1 MRKFTYLILCLLM
14 CAIARPGNCVNNAGT
29 ATAAF
34 LKLPVDAR
42 SVGMGEA
49 VVGAPHGAMALF
61 QNPAGL
67 VNSTTVSFAFSHAL
81 MMEDI
86 SYDVFGAAIPLGK
99 RGVIGIGAQYMNY
112 GSFDSLDNTGAS
124 AGSLAPKD
132 SAFVLGWGMA
142 INSDIIAGVAVKYI
156 DSEIYTS
163 ADTMAVDVGLL
174 LKGDDISLGFAMQNL
189 GKGMKFNNEVSSL
202 PVNIKFGVYI
212 PANVNLDLFAD
223 INFPKDGSTWLA
235 LGGEYTFYRKDDWI
249 LFGRTG
255 YNTAANDTGEING
268 ISAGFGLA
276 KNNLTF
282 DYAFKTMGLLGSTH
296 HIGLTYLLGK

>member
-1 MRKFTYLILCLLM
+1 MKKFTYLILSVLM

-49 VVGAPHGAMALF
+49 VAGSPRGAMALF

-67 VNSTTVSFAFSHAL
+67 ANNKTTAFAFSHAL

-86 SYDVFGAAIPLGK
+86 SYDVFSAAVPVGEK
-99 RGVIGIGAQYMNY
+99 GVIGIGAQYLKY

-124 AGSLAPKD
+124 VGSLAPKD
-132 SAFVLGWGMA
+132 SAFVLGWGMKLDDE
-142 INSDIIAGVAVKYI
+142 ITAGIAVKYI
-156 DSEIYTS
+156 DSEIYGS
-163 ADTMAVDVGLL
+163 ADSTAMDLGLL
-174 LKGDDISLGFAMQNL
+174 LKGDDISLGFAIQNL
-189 GKGMKFNNEVSSL
+189 GKGMKFYKENSPL
-202 PVNIKFGVYI
+202 PVNIKFGIYI
-212 PANVNLDLFAD
+212 PANVDLDLFMD

-235 LGGEYTFYRKDDWI
+235 LGGEYAFYRKDDWT
-249 LFGRTG
+249 LLGRAG
-255 YNTAANDTGEING
+255 YNTAANDTDEING
-268 ISAGFGLA
+268 IAAGFGIA
-276 KNNLTF
+276 KKNLTF

>member
-1 MRKFTYLILCLLM
+1 MRQFTYLILSLLM
-14 CAIARPGNCVNNAGT
+14 CVAVRPGNCANNAGT

-49 VVGAPHGAMALF
+49 VVGSPSGAMALF

-67 VNSTTVSFAFSHAL
+67 TNNKTTAFAFSHAL

-86 SYDVFGAAIPLGK
+86 SYDVIGAAVPIGDK
-99 RGVIGIGAQYMNY
+99 GVIGIGAQYMKY

-124 AGSLAPKD
+124 AGTLAPKD
-132 SAFVLGWGMA
+132 SAFALGWGMR
-142 INSDIIAGVAVKYI
+142 INSDIIAGAAVKYI
-156 DSEIYTS
+156 DSEIYSS
-163 ADTMAVDVGLL
+163 ADTMAVDVGILM
-174 LKGDDISLGFAMQNL
+174 KGDDISLGFAMQNL

-202 PVNIKFGVYI
+202 PVNVKFGIYI
-212 PANVNLDLFAD
+212 PANVDLDLFAD

-235 LGGEYTFYRKDDWI
+235 IGGEYAFYRKDDWI

-255 YNTAANDTGEING
+255 YNNAANDTDGING